1 MKISSTNTATSASFV
16 SESGNSGK
24 KKRSA
29 FIKMQKENEIASALL
44 KIGNERNKILKDRSK
59 MESERYSI
67 HHEYTLTERVKGN
80 HENLKNARR
89 TLLEMRQVPWYD
101 SDASQSQEAKKHID
115 LFKKMYTESFDDLNH
130 LNIN

>member
-1 MKISSTNTATSASFV
+1 MKDSNTNTATSASLV
-16 SESGNSGK
+16 NESGNSGK

-29 FIKMQKENEIASALL
+29 FIKKQKDNEIASALL

-67 HHEYTLTERVKGN
+67 QHEYTLTERMKGN

-89 TLLEMRQVPWYD
+89 MLLEMRQVPGYD
-101 SDASQSQEAKKHID
+101 SDASESQEEKKHID